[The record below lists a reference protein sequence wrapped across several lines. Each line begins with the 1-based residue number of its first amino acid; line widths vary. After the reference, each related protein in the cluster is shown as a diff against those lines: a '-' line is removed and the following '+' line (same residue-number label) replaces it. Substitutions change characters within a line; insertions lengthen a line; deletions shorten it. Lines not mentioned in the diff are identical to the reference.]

1 MAFRFVG
8 RSSSSSFLGQVIRSN
23 RFVSSSFVQTPI
35 INNIRS
41 ASALPKYFHSS
52 NDNVTSH
59 YQFSS
64 DSLLNIDFR
73 LDIVYFRYLLSSSFI
88 NLFIV

>member
-8 RSSSSSFLGQVIRSN
+8 RSSSSGFFGQVIRSN

-41 ASALPKYFHSS
+41 ASALPKYFHSQ

-59 YQFSS
+59 YQFTS
-64 DSLLNIDFR
+64 DSLMNMDFR
-73 LDIVYFRYLLSSSFI
+73 LDIVYF
-88 NLFIV
+88 